1 MAARTGR
8 LLDTTGVVPGLAA
21 VLVGD
26 DPASATYVRSKA
38 RACEEVG
45 MRSEVVRLPATTSQ
59 DELLATVARLNA
71 DPAVHGIL
79 VQLPLSPPL
88 DAAAIMRAVDPDKD
102 VDGFHPVNVGRLA
115 LGDRTR
121 GFLPATPAGVLRLL
135 ADAGI
140 PTTGAEAV
148 VVGRSDIVG
157 KPTALLLLQAD
168 ATVTVCHS
176 RTADLAAVTRR
187 ADILVVAVGRPGTI
201 SAGMVKPG
209 AAVVDVG
216 TNRIVDAAAPR
227 GSRLIGD
234 VDPGVAAV
242 AGWLT
247 PVPGGVGPMTIAVL
261 LENTLLAAQ
270 RAAGVA

>member
-1 MAARTGR
+1 
-8 LLDTTGVVPGLAA
+8 
-21 VLVGD
+21 
-26 DPASATYVRSKA
+26 
-38 RACEEVG
+38 

-79 VQLPLSPPL
+79 VQLPLPPPL